1 MNTKYK
7 VLAQITPFFFVKHTI
22 KKVLFLPFY
31 HTVSDVEIAHIK
43 YLYTVKRVE
52 GFKNDLDFI
61 LKHYRPVSIDT
72 FYEHVL
78 DRTHLKSNS
87 FLLTFDDGYRQ
98 IFDTV
103 APLLKSKGIP
113 AIFFI
118 STDFIDNKNLFYR
131 CKASILVDKL
141 RRCGVLHSIH
151 QKNVVQLLKE
161 HKAFYKDIERSI
173 RRIPYTKKTLLDDI
187 AQELGVSFET
197 YLKEYK
203 PYLTTAQIDKLM
215 QDGFSIG
222 AHSRD
227 HPLFEHL
234 ALVDQVKQTTESL
247 EILQQKF
254 KIQRKLFAFPFNDH
268 GVPPQYFDK
277 TGKFVEIYFG
287 TGGFHPPSPYNCLQ
301 RVPMEIPNLTTQ
313 NIVKYFY
320 FQNRRKLKNTVQGDM
335 K

>member
-7 VLAQITPFFFVKHTI
+7 VFAQITPFFFIKHAI
-22 KKVLFLPFY
+22 KKILFLPFY
-31 HTVSDVEIAHIK
+31 HMVSDIELAHIK
-43 YLYTVKRVE
+43 YLFTVKTEE
-52 GFKNDLDFI
+52 GFKNDLEFI
-61 LKHYRPVSIDT
+61 LKHYRPVSIKTLYD
-72 FYEHVL
+72 
-78 DRTHLKSNS
+78 HLFNRIPLKPNS

-131 CKASILVDKL
+131 CKASVLVHKIHGFSDPRIL
-141 RRCGVLHSIH
+141 H
-151 QKNVVQLLKE
+151 QKNIIQILKE
-161 HKAFYKDIERSI
+161 HNAFYKDIERSI

-187 AQELGVSFET
+187 AKELGLSFET

-227 HPLFEHL
+227 HPPFEFL
-234 ALVDQVKQTTESL
+234 TLIEQIKQTTESI
-247 EILQQKF
+247 EILQKKF

-277 TGKFVEIYFG
+277 TGKFVDIYFG
-287 TGGFHPPSPYNCLQ
+287 TGGFQPPSPYNCLQ
-301 RVPMEIPNLTTQ
+301 RVPMEIPNLITQ

-320 FQNRRKLKNTVQGDM
+320 FQNRRKLKNTV
-335 K
+335 